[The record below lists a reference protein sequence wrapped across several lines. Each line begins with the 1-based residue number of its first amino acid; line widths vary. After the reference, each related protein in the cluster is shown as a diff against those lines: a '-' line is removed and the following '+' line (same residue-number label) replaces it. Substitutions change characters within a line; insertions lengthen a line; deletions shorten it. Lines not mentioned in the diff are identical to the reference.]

1 MIVHTQLASFPR
13 PGLRTRLIHSVQTV
27 ACVSASTEHVTISS
41 FGTTSA
47 IAPTLQSTKKYEYD
61 YVGATRLSVF
71 IVCMINKMFGDREGR
86 NILLSVTPLS

>member
-13 PGLRTRLIHSVQTV
+13 PGLGMRLIHSVQTV

-47 IAPTLQSTKKYEYD
+47 IATNPPPSKVQ
-61 YVGATRLSVF
+61 RNMN
-71 IVCMINKMFGDREGR
+71 MIMLGQQG
-86 NILLSVTPLS
+86 